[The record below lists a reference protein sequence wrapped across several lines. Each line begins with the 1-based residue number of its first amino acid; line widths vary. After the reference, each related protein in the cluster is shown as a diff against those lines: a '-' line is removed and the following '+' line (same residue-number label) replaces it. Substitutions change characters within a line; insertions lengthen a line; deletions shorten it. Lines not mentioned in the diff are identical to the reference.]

1 MMVAPFSLV
10 PSIPSTTD
18 TVDLLV
24 KIAGQPLDGATAA
37 SVLDVSV
44 EQTLGEPAHLT
55 LRLAA
60 WDPDSD
66 QLTLVDD
73 ERFEPGSTVEVEL
86 GFLGQRRPVFWG
98 EIVGLELQASA
109 TDRAIVTV
117 NAYDL
122 LHRLGRGEREH
133 PYENKTYADIVREI
147 AQIYHITI
155 DAPDVPGDPRNPIKR
170 QKNKSDLAFLT
181 ELAKEIQHELFVD
194 AGGKKLVFRKSQLG
208 KPASLTLDARQDLV
222 QFSGRIDA
230 AGQLG
235 GVEVRSFDSDSNQP
249 INVPLR
255 NPDSL
260 DHRYGPPSCRL
271 LTDFPLQTQ
280 DTAQAHGDAELLGI
294 RASYLTADGSCFGRT
309 ELRPGLVIRIAEL
322 GKWFSGD
329 FYVTETTH
337 SLSPSGGFRTSF
349 RLKGLPR

>member
-1 MMVAPFSLV
+1 MMAAPSSLI
-10 PSIPSTTD
+10 PSIPPTTD

-24 KIAGQPLDGATAA
+24 KIDGQELDGATAA

-44 EQTLGEPAHLT
+44 EQALGYPAHLT

-66 QLTLVDD
+66 RLTLDDD
-73 ERFEPGSTVEVEL
+73 ERFKPGCAVEVEL
-86 GFLGQRRPVFWG
+86 GFLGQPRPVFWG
-98 EIVGLELQASA
+98 EIVGLELEASA
-109 TDRAIVTV
+109 TERAIVTV

-122 LHRLGRGEREH
+122 LHRLGRGERER

-147 AQIYHITI
+147 AQDYQIAL
-155 DAPDVPGDPRNPIKR
+155 DAPDVPGDPLNPIKR
-170 QKNKSDLAFLT
+170 QKSKSDLKFLT

-235 GVEVRSFDSDSNQP
+235 SVEVRSFDSDNNQP

-260 DHRYGPPSCRL
+260 DHRYGPPSCSL

-280 DTAQAHGDAELLGI
+280 ETAQAHGDAELLRI
-294 RASYLTADGSCFGRT
+294 RTSYLTATGSCFGRT
-309 ELRPGLVIRIAEL
+309 ELRPGLVIHIAEL
-322 GKWFSGD
+322 GKQFSGD
-329 FYVTETTH
+329 FHVTRVTH
-337 SLSPSGGFRTSF
+337 SLSSSGGFRTSF
-349 RLKGLPR
+349 QLEGVPR